1 MTDGATHSW
10 GDRLGANPIVTGN
23 GVVILGNEHAAGQGY
38 RACSLAVQ
46 DCPVLLGTLP
56 VDDDALASP
65 VTSDDG
71 LL

>member
-1 MTDGATHSW
+1 M
-10 GDRLGANPIVTGN
+10 TGN